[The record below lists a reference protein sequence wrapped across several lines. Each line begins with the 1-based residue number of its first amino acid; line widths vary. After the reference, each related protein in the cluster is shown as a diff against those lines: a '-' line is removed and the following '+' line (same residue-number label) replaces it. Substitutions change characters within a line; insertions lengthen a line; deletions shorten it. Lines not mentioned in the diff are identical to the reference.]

1 MISGIASM
9 LGIGS
14 PQAEI
19 TDDEASDVG
28 EASPAPA
35 TIKQEKKAK
44 EPAKTKE
51 KAKPTIVE
59 KEKEEESLMVES
71 EKDEGE
77 EEDDDEVGPD
87 EYVLIHFT
95 RQFLL
100 TSFSAGTSLSLSEVI
115 SLMRM
120 SVSSPST
127 HPTRDSNINT
137 DGRAEIRGQ
146 MGGL

>member
-19 TDDEASDVG
+19 IDDEASDVS
-28 EASPAPA
+28 EATPAAA

-44 EPAKTKE
+44 EPAKSKE
-51 KAKPTIVE
+51 KAKPTMVE

-71 EKDEGE
+71 EKDEDE
-77 EEDDDEVGPD
+77 DEDDEDVGPD
-87 EYVLIHFT
+87 EYVLT
-95 RQFLL
+95 QLSRQCLL
-100 TSFSAGTSLSLSEVI
+100 TRLSAGMSLKLSEVI

-120 SVSSPST
+120 SVPSPFT
-127 HPTRDSNINT
+127 YHLCYPNVHT